1 MGILSGLYEKRSET
15 YKLSSGDPELVNMFG
30 GTPSNSSQNVTT
42 TTAMSISAVYACV
55 NRKAKTLAMLPLNVM
70 RRLDNGGNEIAT
82 NHRLYRQ
89 LHDRPNKW
97 QTSYDWR
104 FMMHSNVMLRGN
116 AYSYILYHPGRG
128 INELIPMSPDRV
140 FPFMINSNGNIIY
153 MNDTSQAPTQGDT
166 LWYQYFTSDGK
177 IVVLKDTEVLHFKGY
192 STNGIVGKNVVTLM
206 RESVGLAMATEEQG
220 ARLFSNGAQIG
231 KVFKHPGQ
239 MSDPT
244 YKRLRDEL
252 NNATMGVQNAHKS
265 LILED
270 GMDMQATTLTME
282 DAQFLETRKFQVED
296 ICSFLDVP
304 LILINRMGDKSLTKG
319 ASAEVIKMFID
330 FQMAPDFVCWE
341 QTLNKD
347 LLYESEKRKYYVDFD
362 FGALLRGDPETRAL
376 YLQKRFE
383 MASITPDEI
392 RLSEGESPSGTE
404 EGSMSFLQSGMVP
417 VHMAGMNISNN
428 MKGAIAD
435 NTNKSDEDNQKE
447 SDDGSTE

>member
-1 MGILSGLYEKRSET
+1 MSLLSGLYEKRTQT
-15 YKLSSGDPELVNMFG
+15 YKLSSGDLELVNMFG
-30 GTPSNSSQNVTT
+30 GTSSKSSQNVTT
-42 TTAMSISAVYACV
+42 NTSMTVSAVYACV

-70 RRLDNGGNEIAT
+70 KRLDNGGKEIAY

-104 FMMHSNVMLRGN
+104 LMMQSNVMLRGN

-128 INELIPMSPDRV
+128 INELIPMCPDRV
-140 FPFMINSNGNIIY
+140 FPFMMSSNGNINYI
-153 MNDTSQAPTQGDT
+153 NDTSQAPTQGDT
-166 LWYQYFTSDGK
+166 LWYQYFSSDGQ

-192 STNGIVGKNVVTLM
+192 STNGIVGKNVVKLM

-220 ARLFSNGAQIG
+220 SRLFSNGAQIG

-244 YKRLRDEL
+244 YKRLKAEL
-252 NNATMGVQNAHKS
+252 NNATTGVENAHKS

-270 GMDMQATTLTME
+270 GMSIEATTLTME

-347 LLYESEKRKYYVDFD
+347 LLYESEKRKYYIDFD
-362 FGALLRGDPETRAL
+362 FGALLRGDPEARSA

-383 MASITPDEI
+383 TASITPNEI
-392 RLSEGESPSGTE
+392 RLSEGESPTDTE
-404 EGSMSFLQSGMVP
+404 EGDMYFLQSGMVP

-428 MKGAIAD
+428 MKGAIKD
-435 NTNKSDEDNQKE
+435 GGG
-447 SDDGSTE
+447 SDDNELNGEDDESTE